1 MRGSSSQDSAFWGC
15 GDDCSGPPSF
25 GRFSLAQFT
34 IAYARGWAADS
45 ANTRVRLKAKLD
57 RALQDN
63 ALLREEMRIKD
74 VRMARSWMGR
84 VDEEGPAALVQLPV
98 PVNKFPDF
106 VWSMVQRLKALCPT
120 LGKSRLPRHLH
131 GQGCTWVRPR
141 SGKCSRRSL
150 NTLRPL
156 PALNPLTKGVSSRP
170 NTQGMCGTRI

>member
-1 MRGSSSQDSAFWGC
+1 
-15 GDDCSGPPSF
+15 
-25 GRFSLAQFT
+25 
-34 IAYARGWAADS
+34 
-45 ANTRVRLKAKLD
+45 VRLKAKLD

-74 VRMARSWMGR
+74 VRMARIPPHRRPLYPPTERMAILEVKAARGRSLEQTAKAFLVTAATIASWMGR

-141 SGKCSRRSL
+141 SGECSRRSL

>member
-1 MRGSSSQDSAFWGC
+1 M
-15 GDDCSGPPSF
+15 

-34 IAYARGWAADS
+34 IAYTRGWAADS
-45 ANTRVRLKAKLD
+45 ANTHARLKAKLD

-106 VWSMVQRLKALCPT
+106 VWYMVQRLKALCPT
-120 LGKSRLPRHLH
+120 LGKVKIAQTLARAGLHLGATTVGRMLKEKPQH
-131 GQGCTWVRPR
+131 AT
-141 SGKCSRRSL
+141 
-150 NTLRPL
+150 
-156 PALNPLTKGVSSRP
+156 PAAGPEPADEGLSSRP